1 MSGAPSDLE
10 KALHGL
16 IRVNR
21 LVAELAGSDYARLIP
36 RAVALKTQIKRAQ
49 AVEDEALAA
58 WRRIRWVPILRDRAS
73 QRISSAGTQLKV
85 AREALA
91 RLRERA
97 DSLLWAQ
104 QSSHALADPPLKL
117 TGAVAKRC
125 LLNPSDAADE

>member
-49 AVEDEALAA
+49 AVVYGGCQFFVIGLVKE
-58 WRRIRWVPILRDRAS
+58 
-73 QRISSAGTQLKV
+73 
-85 AREALA
+85 
-91 RLRERA
+91 
-97 DSLLWAQ
+97 
-104 QSSHALADPPLKL
+104 
-117 TGAVAKRC
+117 
-125 LLNPSDAADE
+125 